1 MRFLLL
7 TSMLLACLGFG
18 NCNNQWVTPPDTSA
32 ANLDAKA
39 IVLDF
44 PTSSD
49 GKNVVVLQF
58 RSNGKA
64 VKSAGG
70 ETATCNGVNL
80 PLNELMFGYAER
92 VPIVPV
98 GGTYHFVYTRT
109 GVPTTLDQTV
119 PPRVVFASPTTGAT
133 VSRSTNMTILYVA
146 DAGQGI
152 DAGGTGPAGNLLRNV
167 FLPDNGTYT
176 GLDSSSFGTGAGTL
190 SLTRRFEGSVAGTGF
205 HAASR
210 QYDSHNQINVIWN

>member
-1 MRFLLL
+1 KSKPKLQIALIFLQISCLTFLPNRHIVRAPFQVASISQPGALPPSVYRNSCEPLHWRCRMRFLLL

-64 VKSAGG
+64 VKFAGG
-70 ETATCNGVNL
+70 ETVTCNGVNL

-92 VPIVPV
+92 VPIVAV
-98 GGTYHFVYTRT
+98 GGTYHFV
-109 GVPTTLDQTV
+109 
-119 PPRVVFASPTTGAT
+119 
-133 VSRSTNMTILYVA
+133 
-146 DAGQGI
+146 
-152 DAGGTGPAGNLLRNV
+152 
-167 FLPDNGTYT
+167 
-176 GLDSSSFGTGAGTL
+176 
-190 SLTRRFEGSVAGTGF
+190 
-205 HAASR
+205 
-210 QYDSHNQINVIWN
+210 